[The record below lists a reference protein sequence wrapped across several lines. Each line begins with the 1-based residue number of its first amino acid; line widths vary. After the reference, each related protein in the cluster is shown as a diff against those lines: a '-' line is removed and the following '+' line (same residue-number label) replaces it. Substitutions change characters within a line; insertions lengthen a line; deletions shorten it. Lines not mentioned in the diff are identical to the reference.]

1 MANKKYYEAA
11 EVYEQKL
18 KRVMD
23 RLGVTEYRYDWNR
36 RETYDFDY
44 AEYGKTWFAYT
55 HPPTK

>member
-23 RLGVTEYRYDWNR
+23 RFGVTEYRYDWNR
-36 RETYDFDY
+36 RETYVEFLLS
-44 AEYGKTWFAYT
+44 GPVVSF
-55 HPPTK
+55 